1 MTASPRVL
9 SRAEFVALIAALG
22 TVNAAAID
30 VMLPA
35 LPNMGDAFGLANAN
49 DRSLVLTAFVIGL
62 GLPQLIFGPL
72 SDRFGRRA
80 PLLVGIGIYAIAAL
94 AAPFAPSFMALL
106 VLRFVQGM
114 GSAAVS
120 VASQSAV
127 RDLYSGRAMAEIMS
141 MIWSVFMI
149 VPIIAPSVGQVI
161 LLTGPWQVIFVFMGT
176 LGLIFA
182 AWAYLRL
189 PETLAPAN
197 RRSLGLRSVT
207 EGFAIVFGNR
217 SSLFYG
223 LAGVFLFG
231 GVLGLVN
238 SAQQIYVGIYSLGAL
253 FPIAFAAAPVTFAI
267 AFLINSRLVNRF
279 GMRRLA
285 HGSMVAFVGVTGVW
299 LAIDLLPGTMPLWLF
314 MGMLALTVLAQGLAW
329 GNVGSLAME
338 PLGEVAG
345 TASAVFG
352 SFSTVG
358 AAFLGYG
365 IAQTF
370 NGTTT
375 PVIASFFVFGIC
387 VVGCFLIAEGGQLF
401 RPHAG
406 QATEA
411 ATKIAAE

>member
-1 MTASPRVL
+1 MITASRVL

-22 TVNAAAID
+22 TINAAAID

-49 DRSLVLTAFVIGL
+49 DRSLVLTVFVIGL

-72 SDRFGRRA
+72 SDRFGRRV
-80 PLLVGIGIYAIAAL
+80 PLLAGIVVYALAAL
-94 AAPFAPSFMALL
+94 AAPFAPNFTALL
-106 VLRFVQGM
+106 VLRFIQGV

-141 MIWSVFMI
+141 MVWSVFMI
-149 VPIIAPSVGQVI
+149 VPILAPGLGQII
-161 LLTGPWQVIFVFMGT
+161 LLTGPWQVIFIFMGT
-176 LGLIFA
+176 LAIICTV
-182 AWAYLRL
+182 WAYVRL

-197 RRSLGLRSVT
+197 RRSLSVGSIWQ
-207 EGFAIVFGNR
+207 GFALVFGNR
-217 SSLFYG
+217 SALFYG
-223 LAGVFLFG
+223 AAGVFLFG

-238 SAQQIYVGIYSLGAL
+238 SAQQIYVGIYGLGPF
-253 FPIAFAAAPVTFAI
+253 FPLAFAVAPITFAI
-267 AFLINSRLVNRF
+267 AFLINSRLVARF

-285 HGSMVAFVGVTGVW
+285 HGSMVAFIAVTAVW
-299 LAIDLLPGTMPLWLF
+299 LAIDLILGTMPLWLF
-314 MGMLALTVLAQGLAW
+314 MSLLALTVLAQGLAW
-329 GNVGSLAME
+329 GNIGSLAME

-375 PVIASFFVFGIC
+375 PVIASFFVFGIL
-387 VVGCFLIAEGGQLF
+387 VVGCFLIAEGGRLF
-401 RPHAG
+401 QPH
-406 QATEA
+406 QAPAA
-411 ATKIAAE
+411 ATPTKVAAE